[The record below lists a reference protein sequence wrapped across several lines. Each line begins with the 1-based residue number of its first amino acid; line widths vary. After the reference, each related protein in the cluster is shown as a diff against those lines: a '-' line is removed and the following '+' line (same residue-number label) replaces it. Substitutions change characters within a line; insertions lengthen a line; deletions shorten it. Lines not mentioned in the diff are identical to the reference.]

1 MLKAT
6 PSRIPLNKLKTKNR
20 KNKFKTLWE
29 KNRYSKIPRYTK
41 ISFTIG
47 SQDCKIKRSKVL
59 TIFTQ
64 LSRSLNV
71 RTGAPIGS
79 VPQNICS
86 TGQFLLAGRFGK
98 NNMSLE
104 GKCSWEGQCRVSEEI

>member
-29 KNRYSKIPRYTK
+29 KNRYSKPPRYTQ

-47 SQDCKIKRSKVL
+47 SQDCKVL
-59 TIFTQ
+59 TIFITQ
-64 LSRSLNV
+64 LSRSFNV
-71 RTGAPIGS
+71 RRKLI
-79 VPQNICS
+79 PQM
-86 TGQFLLAGRFGK
+86 R
-98 NNMSLE
+98 SL
-104 GKCSWEGQCRVSEEI
+104 VSERIVIISIIIGWLSEIVIAVP

>member
-29 KNRYSKIPRYTK
+29 KNRYSKTPRYTK

-59 TIFTQ
+59 TMFTQ

-71 RTGAPIGS
+71 RRKLI
-79 VPQNICS
+79 
-86 TGQFLLAGRFGK
+86 LR
-98 NNMSLE
+98 MRSL
-104 GKCSWEGQCRVSEEI
+104 VSERIVMISIIIGWLNKIVIAVP